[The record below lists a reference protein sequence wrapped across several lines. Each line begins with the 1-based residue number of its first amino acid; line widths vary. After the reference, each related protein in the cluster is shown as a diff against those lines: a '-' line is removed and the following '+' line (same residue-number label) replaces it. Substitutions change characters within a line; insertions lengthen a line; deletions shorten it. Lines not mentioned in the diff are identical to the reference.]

1 MQEIKRQRTLKAFQT
16 FLDTHEAALLQV
28 SSDRDLHSSIELF
41 HTAAATVPAYQA
53 FLSEHNISTHPFRPP
68 KTSKPYRY

>member
-16 FLDTHEAALLQV
+16 FLETPLEALLQG
-28 SSDRDLHSSIELF
+28 SSDGDLHSIELF
-41 HTAAATVPAYQA
+41 HTVAATVPAYQA